1 MCRCPMPPIS
11 RSWRCPIPTRSRPPR
26 ARSAIAP
33 ERADRSRQEIDM
45 PIEILM
51 PALSPTMTEG
61 NLAKW
66 LKNEGEAVKA
76 GDVIAEIETDKA
88 TMEVEAVDE
97 GKLGKILVPAG
108 SQGVKVNQPIAL
120 LLEEGED
127 ASALT
132 KAATPAPKPAPPPTA
147 APAPATAPA
156 PKAQQPA
163 AAPPAAPAPIT
174 PAGGDRIFASPLA
187 RRMAQ
192 QAGLDLARL
201 NGSGPHGRIVK
212 ADIDAAL
219 ARGAPA
225 ARPAAPPPAP
235 APAVPVAGLPAFTEQ
250 PHSMMRKVIA
260 RRLVESKREAPH
272 FYLTIDCNLD
282 RLLQLRQE
290 INGKREKDKIS
301 VNDFVIKAAGL
312 ALKQVPAANA
322 SWTESAVR
330 LYQAADV
337 SVAVATPG
345 GLITPII
352 RSAET
357 KSLSA
362 ISAEMKDL
370 AARARENKLKPE
382 EYQGGTFSVSNL
394 GMFGIREFA
403 AVINPPQGAILA
415 VGAGEQRP
423 IVKENALAIATM
435 MSCTL
440 SVDHR
445 VVDGAIGAEFLA
457 AFKKLIEEPLSM
469 LI

>member
-1 MCRCPMPPIS
+1 
-11 RSWRCPIPTRSRPPR
+11 
-26 ARSAIAP
+26 
-33 ERADRSRQEIDM
+33 M

-66 LKNEGEAVKA
+66 LKNEGEPVKP

-97 GKLGKILVPAG
+97 GRIGKIVVPAG
-108 SQGVKVNQPIAL
+108 SQGVKVNQVIAL

-127 ASALT
+127 ASALAKAAT
-132 KAATPAPKPAPPPTA
+132 LVPKPAAPAATPAPAA
-147 APAPATAPA
+147 APAAV
-156 PKAQQPA
+156 AQQPA
-163 AAPPAAPAPIT
+163 AAPASAAAPT
-174 PAGGDRIFASPLA
+174 GERTFASPLA

-192 QAGLDLARL
+192 QAGLDLTRL

-219 ARGAPA
+219 ARGVPAAKPAVAPA
-225 ARPAAPPPAP
+225 AAP
-235 APAVPVAGLPAFTEQ
+235 APTPPAFGLPAFTEQ

-272 FYLTIDCNLD
+272 FYLTLDCNLD

-290 INGKREKDKIS
+290 INAKREKDKIS
-301 VNDFVIKAAGL
+301 VNDFVIKASAL

-322 SWTESAVR
+322 SWTETAVR

-352 RSAET
+352 RSADG
-357 KSLSA
+357 KSLST
-362 ISAEMKDL
+362 ISREMKDL

-423 IVKENALAIATM
+423 IVKDNALAIATM

-457 AFKKLIEEPLSM
+457 AFKKLIEDPLSM

>member
-1 MCRCPMPPIS
+1 
-11 RSWRCPIPTRSRPPR
+11 
-26 ARSAIAP
+26 
-33 ERADRSRQEIDM
+33 M

-66 LKNEGEAVKA
+66 LKNEGEPVKA
-76 GDVIAEIETDKA
+76 GDVTAETETDKA
-88 TMEVEAVDE
+88 TMEVEAADE

-127 ASALT
+127 ASALA
-132 KAATPAPKPAPPPTA
+132 KAATPAPKPAPPPAA
-147 APAPATAPA
+147 APVPAAAPA

-163 AAPPAAPAPIT
+163 AAPPTAPAPVT
-174 PAGGDRIFASPLA
+174 PATGDRIFASPLA

-272 FYLTIDCNLD
+272 FYLTLDCNID

-290 INGKREKDKIS
+290 INAKREKDKIS
-301 VNDFVIKAAGL
+301 VNDFVIKACAL

-322 SWTESAVR
+322 SW
-330 LYQAADV
+330 
-337 SVAVATPG
+337 
-345 GLITPII
+345 
-352 RSAET
+352 
-357 KSLSA
+357 
-362 ISAEMKDL
+362 
-370 AARARENKLKPE
+370 
-382 EYQGGTFSVSNL
+382 
-394 GMFGIREFA
+394 
-403 AVINPPQGAILA
+403 
-415 VGAGEQRP
+415 
-423 IVKENALAIATM
+423 
-435 MSCTL
+435 
-440 SVDHR
+440 
-445 VVDGAIGAEFLA
+445 
-457 AFKKLIEEPLSM
+457 
-469 LI
+469 